1 MASAPPTSLPPASGS
16 SGKNLPASGSA
27 SRRLRVASPVA
38 GLDRVHS
45 DVFRA
50 QVHDIQ
56 RHVPFSSAKFEFS
69 FLNHK
74 KIPKKKKIPEIV
86 DGGDARE
93 VTVTQELAA
102 DGFPSMNQS
111 TRMLGSPAGLTF
123 TSK

>member
-56 RHVPFSSAKFEFS
+56 RHVPFSSAKFKFS

-74 KIPKKKKIPEIV
+74 KIPPKKIPEIV

-102 DGFPSMNQS
+102 NGFPSMNQS
-111 TRMLGSPAGLTF
+111 TRMLGSPAGLTLA
-123 TSK
+123 SK